1 MNSALA
7 TIRAAVPTAKLVEA
21 GPDLVGRTGAAESMV
36 MSRQNLRKLMVANPA
51 TLPVP
56 VHQGSSGVWHLADFL
71 AWLHAQ
77 MNPHISRGYRR
88 IFSC

>member
-21 GPDLVGRTGAAESMV
+21 GRGFVGRTGAAESMG
-36 MSRQNLRKLMVANPA
+36 MSRQNLRKLMVANRA

-56 VHQGSSGVWHLADFL
+56 VHQGSSACLAFGGPPRL
-71 AWLHAQ
+71 AARA
-77 MNPHISRGYRR
+77 NESPHFQGL
-88 IFSC
+88 